1 VRDPGADVDPIE
13 LEVVRNALIGIA
25 EEAGA
30 ALRRTAFSPNI
41 KERVDCSTAVFDPRG
56 DLVAQAE
63 HIPVHLGSMP
73 ASVAAAMVAF
83 PDLEPGDQVLL
94 SDPFAG
100 GTHLPDWT
108 LVAPIHHAGR
118 LLGFAAN
125 RAHHADVGGSAPGS
139 MPAGATEIFQ
149 EGLRIPPVRAWR
161 RGSEV
166 RDVLDL
172 LFANS
177 RTPDERGG
185 DLRAQSAANHLT
197 AGRVA
202 DLAALLGPHRL
213 AATMRATQDHTE
225 RLMRAAIRRIP
236 EGIYD
241 GEDAMEGDGI
251 VEEDLRI
258 RVRVAVKGE
267 SVSMDFAGTAPQARG
282 SVNAPFAVT
291 VSACS
296 FVLRALADPD
306 IPANAG
312 AHRPLTVTAPEG
324 SLVRPSPP
332 AAVAA
337 GNVETSQRIVDAL
350 LRAFAVALPER
361 VPAASQ
367 GTMNNVLIGGLDPRT
382 GRAFTYYET
391 IAGGQGARP
400 GRDGMNGVH
409 THMTNTLNTPV
420 EALEAAYPLRIV
432 EYRLLDGSGGD
443 GRWRG
448 GDGLRRSYL
457 VLTPAATVS
466 LLTERRRLRPWGL
479 GGGEPGAAGRN
490 LLRRHGADGDDE
502 LPAKA
507 TLELHEG
514 DLLVVDTPGG
524 GGHSPPGERST
535 ARG

>member
-1 VRDPGADVDPIE
+1 MTAHTDAGAPDPIE

-41 KERVDCSTAVFDPRG
+41 KERVDCSTAVFDPNG

-73 ASVAAAMVAF
+73 ASVAAAAEAF
-83 PDLEPGDQVLL
+83 PDLEPGDQVLV

-108 LVAPIHHAGR
+108 LVAPIHLEGR
-118 LLGFAAN
+118 LLGYAAN
-125 RAHHADVGGSAPGS
+125 RAHHADVGGAAPGS
-139 MPAGATEIFQ
+139 MPAGAREIFQ

-161 RGSEV
+161 RGDEQP
-166 RDVLDL
+166 DVLAL

-177 RTPDERGG
+177 RTPNERAG

-197 AGRVA
+197 ARRVRELAERVGDGRL
-202 DLAALLGPHRL
+202 LAEML
-213 AATMRATQDHTE
+213 ATQDHTE
-225 RLMRAAIRRIP
+225 RLMRAAIARIP
-236 EGIYD
+236 DGTFA

-251 VEEDLRI
+251 TEENIVI
-258 RVRVAVKGE
+258 RATVVVAGD
-267 SVSMDFAGTAPQARG
+267 SVAIDFEGTAPQARG

-296 FVLRALADPD
+296 FVLRALAGPE

-312 AHRPLTVTAPEG
+312 AHRPLTVTAPPG
-324 SLVRPSPP
+324 SLVNPLPP

-350 LRAFAVALPER
+350 FRAFAGALPDR

-367 GTMNNVLIGGLDPRT
+367 GTMNNVLIGGVDPRT
-382 GRAFTYYET
+382 GSAFTYYET

-420 EALEAAYPLRIV
+420 EALEAAYPLRIL
-432 EYRLLDGSGGD
+432 EYHLLERTGGT

-457 VLTPAATVS
+457 VVAPDATAS

-479 GGGEPGAAGRN
+479 AGGGDGATGRNALRRAGR
-490 LLRRHGADGDDE
+490 DDDE
-502 LPAKA
+502 ELGAK
-507 TLELHEG
+507 TTIDLEEG
-514 DLLVVDTPGG
+514 DVLIIETPGG
-524 GGHSPPGERST
+524 GGHSPSSQAG
-535 ARG
+535 